1 MASHQYIWAFQALV
15 ASFSF
20 ILACNFRTKPT
31 GGERE
36 RERGERVS
44 LKHTNTR
51 THKHEHIRTQTLT
64 RRTHWTQKHNPKIYT
79 QEKGAS
85 LKLLVIHH
93 IPFSSASL
101 RGKKS
106 EREILSSYICH
117 FVVDK
122 VIFNPT
128 NSTTFFTPRN
138 SRIFSLTLGIKLP
151 FSAFDRYLQ
160 LPRYPIK
167 SLTLSLS
174 LPPFPFSKSQILCL
188 FKFFR
193 VMKLGFF
200 FFYWQFVLRN
210 VFVLVL
216 EF

>member
-1 MASHQYIWAFQALV
+1 V
-15 ASFSF
+15 
-20 ILACNFRTKPT
+20 
-31 GGERE
+31 RE
-36 RERGERVS
+36 R
-44 LKHTNTR
+44 
-51 THKHEHIRTQTLT
+51 
-64 RRTHWTQKHNPKIYT
+64 
-79 QEKGAS
+79 
-85 LKLLVIHH
+85 
-93 IPFSSASL
+93 
-101 RGKKS
+101 
-106 EREILSSYICH
+106 EREILSSYICR

-128 NSTTFFTPRN
+128 NSTTFFFFFPPRN

-174 LPPFPFSKSQILCL
+174 LPHFSIFQISNFVS
-188 FKFFR
+188 FKIFSSNETR
-193 VMKLGFF
+193 V